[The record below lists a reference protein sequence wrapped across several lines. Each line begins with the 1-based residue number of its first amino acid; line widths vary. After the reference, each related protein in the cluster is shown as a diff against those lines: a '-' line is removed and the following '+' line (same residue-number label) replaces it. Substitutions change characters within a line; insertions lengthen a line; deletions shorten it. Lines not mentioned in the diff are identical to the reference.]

1 MKRTD
6 EEVIR
11 VMIADDHDLI
21 RQGLRKVLSLEPSI
35 QVVAEAE
42 NGREAIEKAL
52 SLSLSLDVVLMD
64 INMPEVD
71 GITAIKKIKET
82 NDSLAIIALTIHDQ
96 EEYLV
101 ELINCGV
108 SGYVLKDVRPDELVK
123 AIQQVHRGE
132 SYIPQVLMGK
142 VLKELNRLSTA
153 VKEPD
158 PDRLTPRELELLQ
171 ELALGL
177 SNKEIAEKL
186 FISEKTVKNHLT
198 NIFQKCGVT
207 DRTQAVLHGLKN
219 SWIHLEHP

>member
-1 MKRTD
+1 MNKTD
-6 EEVIR
+6 KPVIR
-11 VMIADDHDLI
+11 VMIADDHALI
-21 RQGLRKVLSLEPSI
+21 RQGLMKVLSLEPTI
-35 QVVAEAE
+35 NVIAEAE

-52 SLSLSLDVVLMD
+52 SLPLDVVLMD

-71 GITAIKKIKET
+71 GITAVKEIKAK
-82 NDSLAIIALTIHDQ
+82 NDKLAIIALTIHDQ

-101 ELINCGV
+101 QLIKCGV
-108 SGYVLKDVRPDELVK
+108 SGYVLKDVSPDELVR
-123 AIQQVHRGE
+123 AIHQVYRGE

-153 VKEPD
+153 FTDPD
-158 PDRLTPRELELLQ
+158 PDKLTPRELEILQ

-177 SNKEIAEKL
+177 SNKEIADKL

-219 SWIHLEHP
+219 NWIHL

>member
-1 MKRTD
+1 MKKSD
-6 EEVIR
+6 QPVIR
-11 VMIADDHDLI
+11 VMIADDHALI
-21 RQGLRKVLSLEPSI
+21 RQGLMKVLSLEPTI
-35 QVVAEAE
+35 NVVAEAE

-52 SLSLSLDVVLMD
+52 QLPLDVILMD

-71 GITAIKKIKET
+71 GITAVKEIKLR
-82 NDSLAIIALTIHDQ
+82 NPQMAIIALTIHDQ

-101 ELINCGV
+101 QLIKCGV
-108 SGYVLKDVRPDELVK
+108 SGYVLKDVRPDELVR
-123 AIQQVHRGE
+123 AIHQVHAGE
-132 SYIPQVLMGK
+132 SYIPAVLMGK

-153 VKEPD
+153 VQDPD
-158 PDRLTPRELELLQ
+158 PDKLTPRELEILQ

-177 SNKEIAEKL
+177 SNKEIADKL

-219 SWIHLEHP
+219 NWIHLS

>member
-1 MKRTD
+1 MNKK
-6 EEVIR
+6 EQPVIR
-11 VMIADDHDLI
+11 VMIADDHALI
-21 RQGLRKVLSLEPSI
+21 RQGLMKILSLEPTI
-35 QVVAEAE
+35 NVVAEAE

-52 SLSLSLDVVLMD
+52 TLPLDVVLMD

-71 GITAIKKIKET
+71 GITAVKEIKAQ
-82 NDSLAIIALTIHDQ
+82 NDKLAIIALTIHDQ

-101 ELINCGV
+101 ELIKCGV
-108 SGYVLKDVRPDELVK
+108 SGYVLKDVRPDELVR
-123 AIQQVHRGE
+123 AIHQVYQGE
-132 SYIPQVLMGK
+132 SYIPPVLMGK

-153 VKEPD
+153 VQASD
-158 PDRLTPRELELLQ
+158 PNKLTPRELEILQ

-177 SNKEIAEKL
+177 SNKEIADKL

-219 SWIHLEHP
+219 NWIHL